1 MTDFAAVRDVQN
13 DQPHGLRLSLPAEE
27 NSPSA
32 DSAEASAVLHADSSV
47 DFAIADEAGNKA
59 LVLYKGHIITKN
71 FDSRVSSQETANN
84 IRVEGTKLIIE

>member
-1 MTDFAAVRDVQN
+1 MGTIKSIKVNGQSY
-13 DQPHGLRLSLPAEE
+13 SLD
-27 NSPSA
+27 NSGVTTS
-32 DSAEASAVLHADSSV
+32 VDSSV

-59 LVLYKGHIITKN
+59 FVLYKGHIITKN